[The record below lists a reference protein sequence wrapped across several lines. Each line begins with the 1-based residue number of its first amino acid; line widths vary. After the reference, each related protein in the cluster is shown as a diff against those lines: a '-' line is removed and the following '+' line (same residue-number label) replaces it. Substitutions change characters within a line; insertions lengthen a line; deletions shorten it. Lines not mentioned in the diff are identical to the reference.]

1 MNSEWRDKLK
11 PSDYSIDGATIK
23 CAVEFCSFRLILHW
37 ILKIFK
43 IFHSY
48 PKGSYVALGRMA
60 FHAHYH
66 RELGKHGKSLQPNSD
81 KPFPCP
87 YCDVTPFA
95 DFGQWK
101 THKYQNHPDFMW
113 RCRYPGCE
121 FINSRREHLT
131 SHWKGVH
138 FPKQLACEIC
148 GKVYKDLHQ
157 FKIHKKGH
165 DRSHEVSCDQCG
177 KVFPTKY
184 QFNLHKK

>member
-1 MNSEWRDKLK
+1 M
-11 PSDYSIDGATIK
+11 
-23 CAVEFCSFRLILHW
+23 
-37 ILKIFK
+37 LKIFK